1 MILKTS
7 EMRTGN
13 DSQTLKPCTLIHR
26 WRRRAVYST
35 SVVSLVLIASFTD
48 LAQAADSVNW
58 NGSSSTDWFTNSN
71 WSWDGHTP
79 MPGDSAQI
87 DLAAGPF
94 ISSGT
99 NAFAGA
105 LFIGVNNSGSLDL
118 DGSLATDTMTLG
130 YNTGSSGTLTIDG
143 GTLTNT
149 GLLYVGNAGTG
160 SIVMDN
166 GTSASADTTYL
177 GTAAGGSGTLTL
189 DGFSNFTTNNTFFVG
204 YGGDGTVT
212 VSSGT
217 LTTDGALLAH
227 NSGTNGSVTVSGS
240 GSDWYNTGTL
250 TVGAAGIG
258 SLDINTAGVVA
269 NTGETVIGHQSSGGT
284 STIVVDGLN
293 SSLTSSDTLFVG
305 NGGAATLTVSDNATV
320 ASGGSVIGRHSISS
334 ATVTGSGSKWTTGAL
349 QIGGDTSDP
358 SGVAGDGT
366 LTVSTGGEVLS
377 TSAGLGNVSGTSG
390 AATVTGSDS
399 KWTIT
404 SGTLAVGLNGTG
416 SLTISDGGAVTGI
429 HTTIGGNSGGTG
441 DATVTGSGST
451 LTNTG
456 NLYVGNDGDGT
467 LTVEDGGT
475 VISDAGY
482 VGTQNGS
489 NSSATVRGSG
499 SSWDMTSAFIAG
511 YDNGSSAT
519 VTISEGGTIN
529 ALQGTLGDL
538 AGSTGSM
545 TVTGSGST
553 WSAFVDG
560 SAYSGYMNVGRLGTG
575 SLTVEDGGSVTGYR
589 LYIGNEAGSSG
600 AVSLSGNGSLI
611 DMTSKLF
618 IGAEGDG
625 TLTLSDGAT
634 LRASTIQI
642 AYATGVTGTLNIGA
656 ASGET
661 AGAAGTVDASEIIF
675 GSGDGAIVLNHND
688 TDYTLLSDIS
698 GAGRIVVEN
707 GATTLS
713 GTNTYTGGTTIYGGM
728 LAGNADSFGTGT
740 ILNNASLVVNGGGT
754 FSNLV
759 SGSGSFEKIGS
770 DTLFITGANNY
781 TGATLVSSGTLSVN
795 GSLSGS
801 VTVSDSG
808 TLGGSGTIGDVSVL
822 SGGTLAPGNSIGTLT
837 TGDVTFAS
845 GSTYEVEVDAD
856 GNSDKIVSTGAV
868 TINSGSAIS
877 ILPENGTDDGSTYD
891 PYTTYTLITADN
903 GVFGTFGAVSDVF
916 AFLDV
921 NLSYD
926 VNNVYLALL
935 RNNMDFTSIAE
946 TQNQIAVA
954 GVVEAQGTA
963 GALYRAVLPLTE
975 DGARDAFD
983 QLSGEVY
990 TSTQS
995 MLLDDSRFVREA
1007 ILSHIHVMPTIT
1019 SNSRDAAVDQ
1029 NEKYAVWGAPFGA
1042 WGDWD
1047 GDGNA
1052 ASLDRSIGGVVA
1064 GCDVMLGSSWTTG
1077 FAFGYS
1083 KTDFDVDSRLSSGS
1097 ADGYHLGTYALKQ
1110 LGGLDLTAGA
1120 AYSWHQ
1126 VDTDRTVQFSGF
1138 RDDLK
1143 ADYDADASQFFGEAS
1158 YNFTTQTGRISP
1170 FLNLAYVHLSTDSFT
1185 EQGGEAALQ
1194 VDSSSQDMVYSTLG
1208 LRAEKQIAVG
1218 GVLLKPNGS
1227 LGWRHGFGDNVPTGD
1242 VAFESGNAFAVEGV
1256 SIARNA
1262 IVGEFGLAHDL
1273 TENASINVA
1282 YNGQFSSDL
1291 NDQGVKA
1298 TFVVKF

>member
-1 MILKTS
+1 MKRGMVCGDNQQELPNILEQYQLYLLQMKHLS
-7 EMRTGN
+7 CLAGRGN
-13 DSQTLKPCTLIHR
+13 
-26 WRRRAVYST
+26 AV
-35 SVVSLVLIASFTD
+35 SVRGLYKFALSIGVIASSCLSPYCNNAFAGSVSWMGSVDSSWHTD
-48 LAQAADSVNW
+48 GNW
-58 NGSSSTDWFTNSN
+58 V
-71 WSWDGHTP
+71 WDGHTP
-79 MPGDSAQI
+79 TGSDNAQI
-87 DLAAGPF
+87 DAGPTAV
-94 ISSGT
+94 ISSSPGAVANLFVGT
-99 NAFAGA
+99 VNAGA
-105 LFIGVNNSGSLDL
+105 LSIENDLTSTTATLGNNSGSS
-118 DGSLATDTMTLG
+118 GNVAISSSRNWSNSG
-130 YNTGSSGTLTIDG
+130 Y
-143 GTLTNT
+143 
-149 GLLYVGNAGTG
+149 LYIGNAGTG
-160 SIVMDN
+160 LLTLAGDS
-166 GTSASADTTYL
+166 SASADTAYL
-177 GTAAGGSGTLTL
+177 GTAAGGDGTVTL
-189 DGFSNFTTNNTFFVG
+189 NGNSDFSTTHYLFVG
-204 YGGDGTVT
+204 YGG
-212 VSSGT
+212 SGT
-217 LTTDGALLAH
+217 LTIASGQATSEIGVLGDGTGSDGTATITGSDSSWI
-227 NSGTNGSVTVSGS
+227 NSGTLTIGGGGQGTIDITDGGRVSNTIGVIGNAYNGLTSAVTVAGTDSL
-240 GSDWYNTGTL
+240 WTNTG
-250 TVGAAGIG
+250 
-258 SLDINTAGVVA
+258 
-269 NTGETVIGHQSSGGT
+269 Q
-284 STIVVDGLN
+284 
-293 SSLTSSDTLFVG
+293 LFVG
-305 NGGAATLTVSDNATV
+305 SYGTAELHIEDAGEVTSVGA
-320 ASGGSVIGRHSISS
+320 VIGRHSVSS
-334 ATVTGSGSKWTTGAL
+334 ATVTGAGSTWSSGFLAVGGDQADAGGTSGNGTLNILNQGQVNSAGASLGDAVGATGAVTI
-349 QIGGDTSDP
+349 QGTGSTWQSTDRIGVGKHGNGTLTIANGAQVQSTGGLVGWLATGSGEVSITGAGSSWINTGHFFVGNEGDGVLAISSGGFLTNVDGYVGTEANADGTATITGLGSSWVNTGDFLVAHNTGSTGTVTISDGATV
-358 SGVAGDGT
+358 SDVQGLLGDLVGSNGT
-366 LTVSTGGEVLS
+366 LTVTGPGSLWSSSSDVNVGRFGTGTLTIADGGRTEGNRGYIGNEVGS
-377 TSAGLGNVSGTSG
+377 SGSAL
-390 AATVTGSDS
+390 VTGAGSVWYTVG
-399 KWTIT
+399 KFV
-404 SGTLAVGLNGTG
+404 VGLDG
-416 SLTISDGGAVTGI
+416 S
-429 HTTIGGNSGGTG
+429 
-441 DATVTGSGST
+441 
-451 LTNTG
+451 
-456 NLYVGNDGDGT
+456 GT
-467 LTVEDGGT
+467 LTVANGGK
-475 VISDAGY
+475 I
-482 VGTQNGS
+482 
-489 NSSATVRGSG
+489 
-499 SSWDMTSAFIAG
+499 
-511 YDNGSSAT
+511 
-519 VTISEGGTIN
+519 
-529 ALQGTLGDL
+529 
-538 AGSTGSM
+538 STGEI
-545 TVTGSGST
+545 
-553 WSAFVDG
+553 DI
-560 SAYSGYMNVGRLGTG
+560 AYS
-575 SLTVEDGGSVTGYR
+575 
-589 LYIGNEAGSSG
+589 AGSSG
-600 AVSLSGNGSLI
+600 VLTIGAAADQTATVAGILDTDQIHFGSGNGQLIFNFTDSYTLGALI
-611 DMTSKLF
+611 D
-618 IGAEGDG
+618 G
-625 TLTLSDGAT
+625 
-634 LRASTIQI
+634 
-642 AYATGVTGTLNIGA
+642 
-656 ASGET
+656 SGEISLYSGNLYLT
-661 AGAAGTVDASEIIF
+661 GASEEFTGNTNIF
-675 GSGDGAIVLNHND
+675 
-688 TDYTLLSDIS
+688 
-698 GAGRIVVEN
+698 N
-707 GATTLS
+707 G
-713 GTNTYTGGTTIYGGM
+713 
-728 LAGNADSFGTGT
+728 
-740 ILNNASLVVNGGGT
+740 V
-754 FSNLV
+754 
-759 SGSGSFEKIGS
+759 
-770 DTLFITGANNY
+770 
-781 TGATLVSSGTLSVN
+781 LSVN
-795 GSLSGS
+795 G
-801 VTVSDSG
+801 
-808 TLGGSGTIGDVSVL
+808 TLGGNVFVSYGGELKGSGTVGYISIG
-822 SGGTLAPGNSIGTLT
+822 SGGVLAPGNSIGVMTA
-837 TGDVTFAS
+837 GDVTFAS

-891 PYTTYTLITADN
+891 PYTTYTLITADD
-903 GVFGTFGAVSDVF
+903 GVFGTFGAVSDAF

-990 TSTQS
+990 ASTQS

-1029 NEKYAVWGAPFGA
+1029 NEKYAVWGAPFRA

>member
-13 DSQTLKPCTLIHR
+13 DSQTLKPCTSIHR
-26 WRRRAVYST
+26 WRKRAVYST
-35 SVVSLVLIASFTD
+35 SVVSLVLIGSFVD
-48 LAQAADSVNW
+48 LAHAADTVNW
-58 NGSSSTDWFTNSN
+58 NGSSSTDWFTDSN
-71 WSWDGHTP
+71 WSWAGHTP
-79 MPGDSAQI
+79 AAGDTAQI
-87 DLAAGPF
+87 DIGSAS
-94 ISSGT
+94 IGT
-99 NAFAGA
+99 TPNAFAGT
-105 LFIGVNNSGSLDL
+105 LFIGVNNPGTLDL
-118 DGSLATDTMTLG
+118 DGNLATDAMTLG
-130 YNTGSSGTLTIDG
+130 HGPSSLGTLTIDG

-149 GLLYVGNAGTG
+149 GLLYVGNAGAG

-166 GTSASADTTYL
+166 GATASAGTTTL
-177 GTAAGGSGTLTL
+177 GYAAGSSGTLTL
-189 DGFSNFTTNNTFFVG
+189 DGSSNFTTSNTFFVG
-204 YGGDGTVT
+204 YGGTGTVT
-212 VSSGT
+212 VSSGS
-217 LTTDGALLAH
+217 LTTAGALLAH
-227 NSGTNGSVTVSGS
+227 NSGSAGSVTVSGS
-240 GSDWYNTGTL
+240 GSDWSNTGTL

-258 SLDINTAGVVA
+258 SLDINTAGGVA

-293 SSLTSSDTLFVG
+293 SSLTSTDTLFVG

-320 ASGGSVIGRHSISS
+320 TSGGSVIGRHSTSS

-349 QIGGDTSDP
+349 QIGGDASDP

-377 TSAGLGNVSGTSG
+377 TSAGLGNALGTSG

-399 KWTIT
+399 KWTIN

-499 SSWDMTSAFIAG
+499 STWDMASAFIAG

-529 ALQGTLGDL
+529 ALQGSLGDL
-538 AGSTGSM
+538 AGSAGSM

-600 AVSLSGNGSLI
+600 AVSLSGSGSLI

-618 IGAEGDG
+618 IGTEGDG

-656 ASGET
+656 ASGEI

-713 GTNTYTGGTTIYGGM
+713 GTNTYTGGTTIYGG
-728 LAGNADSFGTGT
+728 
-740 ILNNASLVVNGGGT
+740 
-754 FSNLV
+754 
-759 SGSGSFEKIGS
+759 
-770 DTLFITGANNY
+770 
-781 TGATLVSSGTLSVN
+781 TLSVN
-795 GSLSGS
+795 GGLSGS
-801 VTVSDSG
+801 VTVSDGG

-891 PYTTYTLITADN
+891 PYTTYTLITADD
-903 GVFGTFGAVSDVF
+903 GVFGTFGAVSDAF

-926 VNNVYLALL
+926 ANNVYLALL

-975 DGARDAFD
+975 QGARDAFD

-990 TSTQS
+990 ASTQS

-1019 SNSRDAAVDQ
+1019 SNSRNAVAGQ

-1042 WGDWD
+1042 WGDWG

-1052 ASLDRSIGGVVA
+1052 VSLDRSIGGVVA

-1194 VDSSSQDMVYSTLG
+1194 VASSSQEMVYSTLG
-1208 LRAEKQIAVG
+1208 LRAEKQVAVG